1 MPAASH
7 ATGQPRLWG
16 YSGSIP
22 HECRHL
28 PYHRAFPRWS
38 STGDVLLDPMR
49 LQHCISDGPRCR
61 NTAPAPLIQARRPDP
76 GPTITISW
84 RLDGFRRPPRRD
96 QIAIGRRHTP
106 CLSFPRVPSLDAFG
120 RRPRC
125 LSHCR
130 DRPSSET
137 LHTFRRTGAIS
148 ACPLGTRNRLCANNQ
163 RLEPE
168 QLSLSNSMLGG
179 GGRTPQDYPQ

>member
-1 MPAASH
+1 MNYPILKRCVF
-7 ATGQPRLWG
+7 T
-16 YSGSIP
+16 SIP
-22 HECRHL
+22 HERRHL

-49 LQHCISDGPRCR
+49 LQHCISDGLRCR

-96 QIAIGRRHTP
+96 QIAIGRGHTP
-106 CLSFPRVPSLDAFG
+106 CPSFPRVPSLDGFG

-125 LSHCR
+125 LSHCH

-137 LHTFRRTGAIS
+137 LHRSGRRS
-148 ACPLGTRNRLCANNQ
+148 R
-163 RLEPE
+163 EP
-168 QLSLSNSMLGG
+168 ST
-179 GGRTPQDYPQ
+179 TPQARMRRFTRGRDDRPLRQPDGSSLYWGC